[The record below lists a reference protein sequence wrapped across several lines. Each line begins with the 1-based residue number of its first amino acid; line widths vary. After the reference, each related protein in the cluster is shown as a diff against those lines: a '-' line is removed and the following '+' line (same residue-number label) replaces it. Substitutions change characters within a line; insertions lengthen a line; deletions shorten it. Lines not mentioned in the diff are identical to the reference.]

1 MLVYVP
7 TSGIFNHW
15 SSIAGRHR
23 GDGEDEQVIE
33 VTDDGRNMFL
43 FATKL

>member
-7 TSGIFNHW
+7 TSGISNHW
-15 SSIAGRHR
+15 SSIAGRR

>member
-15 SSIAGRHR
+15 SSIAGRP